1 MSAELKVYD
10 ALRGSATVTAIVP
23 QARIT
28 PMKRLQ
34 NTDLPAIT
42 YERVTNDP
50 VQSLAGDTS
59 NLDQVRM
66 RVNCW
71 SLTYSQTKS
80 IAAAVRAA
88 MKGLDCNFIS
98 DQDLYEDDTQIYRV
112 AADYYVRVNPV

>member
-1 MSAELKVYD
+1 MSAELTVYN
-10 ALRGSATVTAIVP
+10 ALRAASPVTALVP

-28 PMKRLQ
+28 PVKRLQ

-50 VQSLAGDTS
+50 VQSLSGDTS

-71 SLTYSQTKS
+71 SLSYSQSKS
-80 IAAAVRAA
+80 IAAVVRTAL
-88 MKGLDCNFIS
+88 KPLDSYFIS

-112 AADYYVRVNPV
+112 ALDYYIWGQP